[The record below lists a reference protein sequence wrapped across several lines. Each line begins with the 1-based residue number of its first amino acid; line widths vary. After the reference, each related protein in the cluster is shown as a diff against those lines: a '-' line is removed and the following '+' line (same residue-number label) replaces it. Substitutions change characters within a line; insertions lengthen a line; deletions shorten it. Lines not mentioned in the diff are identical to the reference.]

1 MVKIVAVTGCLSVLF
16 QKLCFKSCI
25 DMKNARNGPFDR
37 SQNMGPNCGNVFGHL
52 GQSVKSRTGVG
63 CYVGIYALNSI
74 LVSRRPEMAMEI
86 GFKNWN
92 RCRMSGLPVDSPLAL
107 FWDCKNS
114 PGFV

>member
-1 MVKIVAVTGCLSVLF
+1 MVKTMVVTGCLRVLF

-25 DMKNARNGPFDR
+25 DMKNAGNGPFDW
-37 SQNMGPNCGNVFGHL
+37 SQNMGPNCEKIFGHL
-52 GQSVKSRTGVG
+52 GQSVKSRTDVG
-63 CYVGIYALNSI
+63 CFVGIYALNSI
-74 LVSRRPEMAMEI
+74 LVSRRPEMTMKI

-114 PGFV
+114 PGLV